1 MSETISGII
10 PIRILVENKSASM
23 GYVDYVDDD
32 SVQKWELSKDREYI
46 IPGYQASKRA
56 DSFGRYFE

>member
-32 SVQKWELSKDREYI
+32 SVQKCAELL
-46 IPGYQASKRA
+46 
-56 DSFGRYFE
+56 